1 MFGIRS
7 GAFFFFSKF
16 ERIFLGGVGASF
28 FFFFPSFSFL
38 VGFLS
43 CVSCG
48 GYKVIVE
55 AAAFFICEIFS
66 ERRSVR
72 SL

>member
-1 MFGIRS
+1 
-7 GAFFFFSKF
+7 
-16 ERIFLGGVGASF
+16 
-28 FFFFPSFSFL
+28 L

-55 AAAFFICEIFS
+55 AAAFCICEILS

>member
-1 MFGIRS
+1 MRNSIKGFYFI
-7 GAFFFFSKF
+7 FKF
-16 ERIFLGGVGASF
+16 ERIFLGGVAF
-28 FFFFPSFSFL
+28 FSFL

-55 AAAFFICEIFS
+55 AAAFCICEILS

>member
-7 GAFFFFSKF
+7 GAFIFFQVR
-16 ERIFLGGVGASF
+16 EIFLGGVVVVF
-28 FFFFPSFSFL
+28 FSFSFL

-55 AAAFFICEIFS
+55 AAAFCICEILS

>member
-1 MFGIRS
+1 MRNSIKGFYFI
-7 GAFFFFSKF
+7 FKF
-16 ERIFLGGVGASF
+16 ERIFWGGVVA
-28 FFFFPSFSFL
+28 FSFL

-55 AAAFFICEIFS
+55 AAAFCICEILS